1 MLPRLA
7 QAIESLFGEALRPA
21 AGVLRAAALVA
32 LVAAVTFSLV
42 RAARILRAFRL
53 GWENALVVRC
63 PRCRRLVA
71 DPDLP
76 SCPSGHPIRFP
87 AGAAGR
93 ELRRRRFHSLSRLA
107 ASSAF
112 VVPVLIALGAAAG
125 FRMTGVTRMEG
136 RLASLTASVAYLFF
150 AAALALAGLALS
162 ARSRSWT
169 ERTLHAATSLLCL
182 FPALLLSLLARGFE
196 PAQPRTIGH
205 LWSTPTAL
213 YVSSG
218 GRAHRVGEPASEIDA
233 ELVDVRAPA
242 LGIVWEGLAR
252 FRAGDRVMRWRGRG
266 GTLARLFERWAAPL
280 SRRGVF
286 LQRSNR
292 SLFLPPNVRMWIV
305 SEPGKIRFGSGSDFD
320 LARPATPPSGPLRRI
335 G

>member
-21 AGVLRAAALVA
+21 AGLLRATAQVA
-32 LVAAVTFSLV
+32 LVAAVTFSFV
-42 RAARILRAFRL
+42 RVARTLRAFRL

-71 DPDLP
+71 DPDLRT
-76 SCPSGHPIRFP
+76 CPSGHPIQFP
-87 AGAAGR
+87 SGASDR
-93 ELRRRRFHSLSRLA
+93 ELRRRRFHRLSRVA

-125 FRMTGVTRMEG
+125 FRMTGVARMEG
-136 RLASLTASVAYLFF
+136 PLASLTASFAYLFL
-150 AAALALAGLALS
+150 AAALALAGLAAS
-162 ARSRSWT
+162 PRRRSWP
-169 ERTLHAATSLLCL
+169 ERALHAATSILCL
-182 FPALLLSLLARGFE
+182 FPALLLSVLARGFE
-196 PAQPRTIGH
+196 PPQPRTIGH

-233 ELVDVRAPA
+233 ELIDVRAPA

-252 FRAGDRVMRWRGRG
+252 FRAGDRVVEWRGRG

-286 LQRSNR
+286 LQRTTR

-305 SEPGKIRFGSGSDFD
+305 SEPGRIRFGSAGDFD
-320 LARPATPPSGPLRRI
+320 LARPAKPPRGLLRRT

>member
-21 AGVLRAAALVA
+21 ASLLRATAQVA
-32 LVAAVTFSLV
+32 LVAAVTFSFV
-42 RAARILRAFRL
+42 RVARTLRAFRL

-71 DPDLP
+71 DPDLRT
-76 SCPSGHPIRFP
+76 CPSGHPIQFP
-87 AGAAGR
+87 SGASDR
-93 ELRRRRFHSLSRLA
+93 ELRRRRFHRLSRVA

-125 FRMTGVTRMEG
+125 FRMTGVARMEG
-136 RLASLTASVAYLFF
+136 PLASLTASFAYLFL
-150 AAALALAGLALS
+150 AAALALAGLAAS
-162 ARSRSWT
+162 PRCRSWP
-169 ERTLHAATSLLCL
+169 ERALHAATSILCL
-182 FPALLLSLLARGFE
+182 FPALLLSVLARGFE
-196 PAQPRTIGH
+196 PPQPRTIGH

-218 GRAHRVGEPASEIDA
+218 GRPHRVGEPASEIDA
-233 ELVDVRAPA
+233 ELIDVRAPA

-252 FRAGDRVMRWRGRG
+252 FRAGDRVVEWRGRG

-286 LQRSNR
+286 LQRTTR

-305 SEPGKIRFGSGSDFD
+305 SEPGRIRFGSAGDFD
-320 LARPATPPSGPLRRI
+320 LARPAKPPRGLLRRT

>member
-1 MLPRLA
+1 MPPRLA
-7 QAIESLFGEALRPA
+7 QAIESLFGEALRPT
-21 AGVLRAAALVA
+21 AGLLRATAEVA
-32 LVAAVTFSLV
+32 LVAAVTFSLY
-42 RAARILRAFRL
+42 RAARTFRAFRL

-76 SCPSGHPIRFP
+76 TCPDGHPVRFP
-87 AGAAGR
+87 AGAADR
-93 ELRRRRFHSLSRLA
+93 ESRRRRFHRISRVV

-112 VVPVLIALGAAAG
+112 VVPALIALGAAAG
-125 FRMTGVTRMEG
+125 FRMTGVTRMDG
-136 RLASLTASVAYLFF
+136 SLASLSASVAYLFF
-150 AAALALAGLALS
+150 AAALALAGLATS
-162 ARSRSWT
+162 AQYRGWM
-169 ERTLHAATSLLCL
+169 ERALLVATSFLCL

-196 PAQPRTIGH
+196 PPEPRTIGH

-242 LGIVWEGLAR
+242 LGIVWQGLAR
-252 FRAGDRVMRWRGRG
+252 FRAGDRVVEWRGRG

-280 SRRGVF
+280 SRRGIF
-286 LQRSNR
+286 LQRSTR
-292 SLFLPPNVRMWIV
+292 SLFLPPNARMWIV
-305 SEPGKIRFGSGSDFD
+305 SEPGRIRFGSAGEFD
-320 LARPATPPSGPLRRI
+320 LARPARPARGPLRRT

>member
-7 QAIESLFGEALRPA
+7 QAIEGLFGDALRPA
-21 AGVLRAAALVA
+21 AGLLRAAALVA
-32 LVAAVTFSLV
+32 LLAAVTLSLI
-42 RAARILRAFRL
+42 RAARSLRAFRL

-63 PRCRRLVA
+63 PRCWRLVA
-71 DPDLP
+71 DPDLQT
-76 SCPSGHPIRFP
+76 CPDGHPIRFP
-87 AGAAGR
+87 AGAADR
-93 ELRRRRFHSLSRLA
+93 ELRRRRFHRLSRVV

-112 VVPVLIALGAAAG
+112 VIPILIALGAAAG
-125 FRMTGVTRMEG
+125 FRMTGVLRMEG
-136 RLASLTASVAYLFF
+136 SLASLTASVAYVFL
-150 AAALALAGLALS
+150 AASLALAGLAGS
-162 ARSRSWT
+162 ARRRSWM
-169 ERTLHAATSLLCL
+169 ERVLLAATSILCL

-196 PAQPRTIGH
+196 PPGPRTIGH

-233 ELVDVRAPA
+233 ELVEVRAPA

-252 FRAGDRVMRWRGRG
+252 FRAGDRVVEWRGRG
-266 GTLARLFERWAAPL
+266 GNLARLFERWAAPL

-286 LQRSNR
+286 LERSTR

-305 SEPGKIRFGSGSDFD
+305 SEPGRIRFGPAGDFD
-320 LARPATPPSGPLRRI
+320 LARPAKPARAPLRRT

>member
-21 AGVLRAAALVA
+21 SGLLRAAAQVA
-32 LVAAVTFSLV
+32 LVAAVAFSLV
-42 RAARILRAFRL
+42 RAARALRAFRL

-71 DPDLP
+71 DPALRT
-76 SCPSGHPIRFP
+76 CPSGHPIRFP
-87 AGAAGR
+87 AGAEKR
-93 ELRRRRFHSLSRLA
+93 ESRRQRFHRLSRVV
-107 ASSAF
+107 ASSA
-112 VVPVLIALGAAAG
+112 VAIPALIALASAAG
-125 FRMTGVTRMEG
+125 IRLTGVARDEG
-136 RLASLTASVAYLFF
+136 PLALATASVAYLFL
-150 AAALALAGLALS
+150 ASALALLGLALS
-162 ARSRSWT
+162 ARPRSWT
-169 ERTLHAATSLLCL
+169 ERALLAGTATLCL

-196 PAQPRTIGH
+196 PQAPRTIGH

-218 GRAHRVGEPASEIDA
+218 GRGRRVGEPASEIDA

-242 LGIVWEGLAR
+242 LGIVWEGIAR
-252 FRAGDRVMRWRGRG
+252 FRAGDRVVPWRGRG
-266 GTLARLFERWAAPL
+266 GTTARIFERWAAPL

-305 SEPGKIRFGSGSDFD
+305 SEPGKIRFGSGGDFD
-320 LARPATPPSGPLRRI
+320 LERPATPRSGPLRRT